1 MAAANDPSQSQE
13 SARQA
18 MPMADEE
25 TCAAATGDNVRHGN
39 PQPGIIE
46 QVKQTVDDSKE
57 WIESE
62 LAFHKVRLREGSQ
75 RAKSIGLFIG
85 IGAALFVCSFTTL
98 LLGIFLTVTYY
109 FGPIVAVITVPAA
122 YAIFGYLALRA
133 ALAKIHQLKTM
144 VQQTGGITGMKASD
158 AGDGMDDT
166 LTTEDIQP

>member
-1 MAAANDPSQSQE
+1 
-13 SARQA
+13 
-18 MPMADEE
+18 MPAADEN
-25 TCAAATGDNVRHGN
+25 TCAAAAGDNAGQGN

-62 LAFHKVRLREGSQ
+62 LAFHKVRLREGGQ

-85 IGAALFVCSFTTL
+85 VGAALFICSFTTL

-109 FGPIVAVITVPAA
+109 FGPIVAVISVPAA

-133 ALAKIHQLKTM
+133 ALAKIGQLKTM
-144 VQQTGGITGMKASD
+144 VQETGGITGMKASNAD
-158 AGDGMDDT
+158 NPVDDP
-166 LTTEDIQP
+166 LTTEDVRS